1 MTWTIYNNDKAWG
14 FLSEVEKQALREHR
28 GHSEMLGYPNGNWHT
43 NDHTTPHDKF
53 IYRAVPNPTPAVDAD
68 QTAQLDI
75 ANARIAELE
84 AALRDALASCSHDIP
99 EYHEQ
104 GMCCGLEDRNITDRY
119 EAMSFGW
126 EQAMERAESE
136 IISNTQEIL
145 TAALNPTTEE
155 AP

>member
-68 QTAQLDI
+68 QTAQLDT

-84 AALRDALASCSHDIP
+84 AAYCLAMLRIGVLDGILS
-99 EYHEQ
+99 
-104 GMCCGLEDRNITDRY
+104 IT
-119 EAMSFGW
+119 
-126 EQAMERAESE
+126 
-136 IISNTQEIL
+136 
-145 TAALNPTTEE
+145 NPTTEE
-155 AP
+155 MA